1 MNALA
6 AEERAGPL
14 VSIVVLCHNYGRF
27 LPEALESALAQTH
40 SKCEVVLA
48 DNGSTD
54 DSVEVASRYP
64 DVRVVSKPH
73 RGVERMCNEVIPS
86 VNGDYFVLLDADDA
100 LAPTYVE
107 ELLAALRRNPD
118 AAYAYCRPLLF
129 GARTGSMRCLPFS
142 AYFLIRRT
150 NFVNKAALTRKDD
163 FVAVGGYS
171 EDLAEHAFEDWD
183 FFLRMLAAGKRGTYV
198 RKPLLR
204 WRRHGEGSRNPE
216 LGERVSRSTAF
227 IRARHR
233 ELADRIQDSR
243 GRLYYALDLAT
254 GALDLAVGFSRLPAA
269 LRIVEA
275 GSWRRYQRRHA
286 PEPADGG

>member
-1 MNALA
+1 VNALA

-48 DNGSTD
+48 DDGSTD
-54 DSVEVASRYP
+54 DSVEIASRYAS
-64 DVRVVSKPH
+64 VRVVSNPH
-73 RGVERMCNEVIPS
+73 RGVERTCNDVIPK
-86 VNGDYFVLLDADDA
+86 VAGEYFVLLDADDS

-118 AAYAYCRPLLF
+118 AAYAYCRPLMF

-150 NFVNKAALTRKDD
+150 NFVNKAALTRKQD

-171 EDLAEHAFEDWD
+171 EDLGEHAFEDWD

-198 RKPLLR
+198 REPLLR
-204 WRRHGEGSRNPE
+204 WRRHDDGSRNPE
-216 LGERVSRSTAF
+216 LGERVGRSTAF
-227 IRARHR
+227 IRERHSEALER
-233 ELADRIQDSR
+233 IDDRR
-243 GRLYYALDLAT
+243 GRLYYTIDLA
-254 GALDLAVGFSRLPAA
+254 AAAVDLLIGYSRFPRLLRAVEVR
-269 LRIVEA
+269 
-275 GSWRRYQRRHA
+275 SWRRYQRRHA
-286 PEPADGG
+286 AARVGSE